1 MDNLFDSYQFFL
13 CKITLKKYNFIGINY
28 KSIVMLITSD
38 NKILLVKF
46 NENKI
51 DKSFPF
57 KILDPFVPSILKKW
71 VLDNGY
77 NFEFK
82 TKSKNLKIQMTVV
95 EDNIVSERIK
105 PQSLISKFFNLF
117 KS

>member
-57 KILDPFVPSILKKW
+57 KKLDTFDPSILKKW
-71 VLDNGY
+71 VIDNGY

-95 EDNIVSERIK
+95 EDNIVSERVK
-105 PQSLISKFFNLF
+105 PQSLISKYFNLF

>member
-51 DKSFPF
+51 LFD
-57 KILDPFVPSILKKW
+57 
-71 VLDNGY
+71 
-77 NFEFK
+77 
-82 TKSKNLKIQMTVV
+82 
-95 EDNIVSERIK
+95 
-105 PQSLISKFFNLF
+105 LF
-117 KS
+117 KKYYYLCWELRCYRKKYG